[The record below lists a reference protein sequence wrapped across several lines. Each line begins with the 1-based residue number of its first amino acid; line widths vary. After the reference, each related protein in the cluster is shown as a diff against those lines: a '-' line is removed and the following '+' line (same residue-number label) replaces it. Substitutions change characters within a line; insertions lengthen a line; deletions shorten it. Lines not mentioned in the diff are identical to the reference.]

1 MKQYSKRM
9 VVAHWLTLALLV
21 VAWFL
26 GDALDEARHAG
37 DATLVSYII
46 HAMVGDLVL
55 LLTLLRIYFRRK
67 DGTPAPVGTGTMDK
81 VATGIHHLLYTLLVL
96 IPITGAITIFT
107 SPIGKALLAWD
118 VSQLPKKFAGV
129 PAHEVHGLLV
139 NLLILI
145 VVVHILGAIKHQ
157 FLLKDGLMS
166 RMSLRKQ
173 D

>member
-1 MKQYSKRM
+1 
-9 VVAHWLTLALLV
+9 
-21 VAWFL
+21 
-26 GDALDEARHAG
+26 
-37 DATLVSYII
+37 
-46 HAMVGDLVL
+46 
-55 LLTLLRIYFRRK
+55 
-67 DGTPAPVGTGTMDK
+67 MDK

-96 IPITGAITIFT
+96 IPISGVVTIFT

-118 VSQLPKKFAGV
+118 VTQLPKKFAGV

-157 FLLKDGLMS
+157 FVLKDGLMS